1 MNIRFY
7 LSCWSIQLIKDTFSD
22 FGWRPAVRFF
32 IDCVIYP
39 PLLDSLYDAGGVWS
53 LGWEFQDA
61 YLDARINQKS
71 SIQDSIW
78 HAHCEWDL

>member
-1 MNIRFY
+1 MNWQLLTI
-7 LSCWSIQLIKDTFSD
+7 SLIKDTFSD

-39 PLLDSLYDAGGVWS
+39 PLLDTLHGISVDYSLD
-53 LGWEFQDA
+53 WEFQDA